1 LLFGVVTEPAREERR
16 RRAVILLNAGVDQHI
31 GASRLYV
38 LWARLWASRGYV
50 VLRMDFSGIGDSDT
64 RRGGVDDD
72 VFPASALDD
81 VRAAIDYLKEHY
93 RTGDITLAGLCSGAY
108 HALRAAAAGIRVARI
123 LMINPQNYFWSEGM
137 SLNDLQTVEVV
148 RNPGLYRRRVV
159 STAAWKRLFTGQVNI
174 WRIVKVYVH
183 RAWLAIVS
191 SLRDLARR
199 LNIRLS
205 NDLGRELEEI
215 AASGVGIVFVFAQGE
230 PGLNLLKIEAGTA
243 LRRLGTRCR
252 IHILP
257 SGDHVFSQWESRV
270 ELERVLLEE
279 LSAPGMFPEG
289 I

>member
-1 LLFGVVTEPAREERR
+1 
-16 RRAVILLNAGVDQHI
+16 
-31 GASRLYV
+31 
-38 LWARLWASRGYV
+38 
-50 VLRMDFSGIGDSDT
+50 
-64 RRGGVDDD
+64 
-72 VFPASALDD
+72 
-81 VRAAIDYLKEHY
+81 
-93 RTGDITLAGLCSGAY
+93 
-108 HALRAAAAGIRVARI
+108 
-123 LMINPQNYFWSEGM
+123 MINPQNYFWSEGM

-230 PGLNLLKIEAGTA
+230 PGLNLLKIEAGTS